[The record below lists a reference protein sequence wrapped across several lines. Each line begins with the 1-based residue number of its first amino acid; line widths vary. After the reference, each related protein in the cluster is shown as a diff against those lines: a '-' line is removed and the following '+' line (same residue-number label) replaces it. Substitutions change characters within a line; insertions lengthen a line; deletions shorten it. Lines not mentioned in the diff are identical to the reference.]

1 MSDLLMNGLE
11 AVLAAFAISLTLRRY
26 FANPKPPHSGQ
37 LPPGPPLLPI
47 LGSALAVDVTAP
59 WLTYKAWGSQY
70 GESPHRMQVTITN

>member
-1 MSDLLMNGLE
+1 MCGLE
-11 AVLAAFAISLTLRRY
+11 AVLAAFAISLALRRY
-26 FANPKPPHSGQ
+26 FTSSKLPHSGQ